1 MSKTILFSNLEAEL
15 ARANITRAEIAA
27 KIGVSANT
35 MSAKLSGRSE
45 FDLAEMNKA
54 RVAIE
59 TITGQCYTLDYLF
72 EKND

>member
-45 FDLAEMNKA
+45 FDLEEMQ
-54 RVAIE
+54 AIKKTLE
-59 TITGQCYTLDYLF
+59 TTTESEFTLDYLF
-72 EKND
+72 KKS